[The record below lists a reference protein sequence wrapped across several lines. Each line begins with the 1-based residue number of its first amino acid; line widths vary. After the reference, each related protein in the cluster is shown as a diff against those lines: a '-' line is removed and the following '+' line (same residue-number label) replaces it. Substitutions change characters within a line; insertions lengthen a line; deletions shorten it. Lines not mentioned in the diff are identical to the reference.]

1 MSSNYNKF
9 RQPSLCFDNV
19 CVLVFGPTISI
30 NFFVCARI
38 FGCACMNVCILM
50 YRTCVAGSGVC
61 GCVMI
66 HPTSTFIPLQLVLSP
81 CTIPLY
87 HPPGACTV
95 LYRDCTSTFI
105 PLVCTIMF
113 YHPFIPLV
121 VVRPKV
127 FVRSFVF
134 HRPHSPPTLTCSR
147 PANSFSRTSIFCP
160 LLNSFALQHIQS
172 HLGFVFRELHK
183 K

>member
-1 MSSNYNKF
+1 M
-9 RQPSLCFDNV
+9 NV
-19 CVLVFGPTISI
+19 CAFGTNIFGL
-30 NFFVCARI
+30 FFCMCPCI
-38 FGCACMNVCILM
+38 FGCACLNVCILM

-66 HPTSTFIPLQLVLSP
+66 HPTSTFIPLLLVLYT
-81 CTIPLY
+81 CCCLY
-87 HPPGACTV
+87 YPPVSFPWC
-95 LYRDCTSTFI
+95 LYRVV
-105 PLVCTIMF
+105 PGL
-113 YHPFIPLV
+113 YKHLYPPLV

-160 LLNSFALQHIQS
+160 LLNSFAPHHIQS
-172 HLGFVFRELHK
+172 HIGFVFREGPPQKVIFLFSRFRPFRAK
-183 K
+183 DDKDTNIQ